1 MKIYKRLMLLLG
13 IPLLLVGCGID
24 SSSVGD
30 STSLTSEMP
39 TSQSQVTT
47 YWDVDFDINK
57 DISVNIDS
65 QTIIHNGKAT
75 NPSYTYTQNDDTFL
89 GWYKDRYSLEKWNFN
104 SDKVTADRTLYGG
117 WQSIVDSYVPD
128 TSLPDDEYDYYD
140 PDFFPKTYTVFFDSN
155 YEGGPI
161 IERNIT
167 ENNIVR
173 APSMTRSG
181 YRLVTW
187 FSDRTLTTPFN
198 FETPINTSFTL
209 YASWEALP
217 PSRYLDYLSRFTNL
231 ITITAYEGLKIAR
244 PNDPWLVMIS
254 LAGKGYEFQYRLELW
269 LMSLGVISP
278 LWTLVT

>member
-104 SDKVTADRTLYGG
+104 SDKVTADRTYM
-117 WQSIVDSYVPD
+117 VDGKV
-128 TSLPDDEYDYYD
+128 SLTVM
-140 PDFFPKTYTVFFDSN
+140 FQIHLFQMMNMIIMIQTFPK
-155 YEGGPI
+155 
-161 IERNIT
+161 NIHCFL
-167 ENNIVR
+167 R
-173 APSMTRSG
+173 
-181 YRLVTW
+181 
-187 FSDRTLTTPFN
+187 
-198 FETPINTSFTL
+198 FEL
-209 YASWEALP
+209 
-217 PSRYLDYLSRFTNL
+217 
-231 ITITAYEGLKIAR
+231 
-244 PNDPWLVMIS
+244 
-254 LAGKGYEFQYRLELW
+254 
-269 LMSLGVISP
+269 
-278 LWTLVT
+278 